1 VRTSWILC
9 TGGGILG
16 VSIAINA
23 LSMHAACSVW
33 WSFLATIIVASV
45 ASIRKFHTL
54 GWPTWVGFVSIFS
67 AVFIVV

>member
-1 VRTSWILC
+1 
-9 TGGGILG
+9 
-16 VSIAINA
+16 
-23 LSMHAACSVW
+23 MHAACSVW